1 MQFWSRIVLSVA
13 ALTPCVLSAQDFP
26 STEQFHSMLTGC
38 AAGAGI
44 EASADLVGNISSIYD
59 ADRTNGHAVIKSQS
73 QFLNS
78 IPDADKL
85 EAYRLYTACIKD
97 IVHAGP

>member
-1 MQFWSRIVLSVA
+1 MQSWSRIVFSLGT
-13 ALTPCVLSAQDFP
+13 LIPCVSSAQEFP

-44 EASADLVGNISSIYD
+44 DVSADLVGNISSIYE
-59 ADRTNGHAVIKSQS
+59 ADRTNGHAIIKSQS

-85 EAYRLYTACIKD
+85 EVYRLYTACIKD